1 MVKFIVVPTPTCKKL
16 KSRRIPLLPLAVK
29 SRGKAHGRCS
39 RRRCRHRCHRI
50 ASWPPFRAPLVAV
63 ARLKTPLFR
72 LTVPTNPLA
81 EIGFGSPSTLMS
93 KSRCPPR
100 TPARIL
106 PEVRIRVQRAD
117 EPRCRRIGIRKAID
131 VQSIGRIH
139 RAADDIDRIKR
150 RAGTL
155 DISDGNF
162 FLNEIVPI
170 GDHGKGVHAGADGG
184 LLAIGQRVG
193 RGVKHAVAVVSIKI
207 DEHTTQRHIAR
218 RKAVGLTVANLMPVI
233 EARPAGCGPRG
244 ARRWRVA
251 SGGSNASA
259 HLSNG
264 FAVLGTD

>member
-1 MVKFIVVPTPTCKKL
+1 MPSYCIVAAVP
-16 KSRRIPLLPLAVK
+16 
-29 SRGKAHGRCS
+29 
-39 RRRCRHRCHRI
+39 
-50 ASWPPFRAPLVAV
+50 APLVAV

-81 EIGFGSPSTLMS
+81 EIGFGAPSTLMS

-100 TPARIL
+100 TPA
-106 PEVRIRVQRAD
+106 PESCRKYGFGFSAAD

-139 RAADDIDRIKR
+139 CAANDIDRIKR
-150 RAGTL
+150 RARTL

-170 GDHGKGVHAGADGG
+170 GDHGKGIHAGADSS

-207 DEHTTQRHIAR
+207 DEHTTQWHIAR
-218 RKAVGLTVANLMPVI
+218 TKSR
-233 EARPAGCGPRG
+233 
-244 ARRWRVA
+244 
-251 SGGSNASA
+251 
-259 HLSNG
+259 
-264 FAVLGTD
+264 